1 MGGCLYI
8 LVCDCVCT
16 YLCVRVCVT
25 CVWTCEGVLVCG
37 YVHILVFVLALFS
50 SSSSCR
56 GVVLVSVL
64 SYFVQ
69 SYMCVQLCYVFSF
82 ITFYVFSCHVYSL
95 ILVCR
100 LCILYMLAV
109 LTYGTSCNN
118 LNVLH
123 LKYRSRYG

>member
-1 MGGCLYI
+1 M
-8 LVCDCVCT
+8 
-16 YLCVRVCVT
+16 
-25 CVWTCEGVLVCG
+25 
-37 YVHILVFVLALFS
+37 HILVLVIVLALFS
-50 SSSSCR
+50 SSSCCM

-82 ITFYVFSCHVYSL
+82 ITFYVFSCHMYSL

-109 LTYGTSCNN
+109 LTYGASCNN
-118 LNVLH
+118 LNVRITPQVQEYVW
-123 LKYRSRYG
+123 LKEQVWYS

>member
-1 MGGCLYI
+1 MGRCLNI
-8 LVCDCVCT
+8 LMF
-16 YLCVRVCVT
+16 
-25 CVWTCEGVLVCG
+25 VLV
-37 YVHILVFVLALFS
+37 LFS
-50 SSSSCR
+50 SSSCSM

-82 ITFYVFSCHVYSL
+82 ITFYVFSCHMCSL

-123 LKYRSRYG
+123 LKYRSTYG

>member
-1 MGGCLYI
+1 M
-8 LVCDCVCT
+8 CV
-16 YLCVRVCVT
+16 
-25 CVWTCEGVLVCG
+25 
-37 YVHILVFVLALFS
+37 YVYMHILVFVIVLSLFS
-50 SSSSCR
+50 SSSCFM

-82 ITFYVFSCHVYSL
+82 ITFYVFSCHMYSL

-109 LTYGTSCNN
+109 LTYGTACNN

-123 LKYRSRYG
+123 LKYRSTYG